1 MSPSDL
7 VGLDVGQKRTGIAR
21 ASTIAKLAEPM
32 IIVDTD
38 KAVEALKDLISK
50 SKIEAIVVGLPRN
63 LNGEDTAQTNWVKQW
78 AAEAKTSIELPF
90 YWQDESL
97 TTKLAEARK
106 LDSSYADA
114 EAAAIILQ
122 DFLDGPVNERM
133 SIE

>member
-38 KAVEALKDLISK
+38 KAVETLKDLISK

>member
-7 VGLDVGQKRTGIAR
+7 VGLDVGQKRTDIAR

-114 EAAAIILQ
+114 EAAAINLQ